1 MSQAG
6 FILRLGAGLLGA
18 LLSSATLGGSVP
30 AEAGV
35 RDLHYGE
42 ALFQLF
48 QQRNFTAITHL
59 QMAQAK
65 GTMTAQGDEPEL
77 VLGGLYLAYGLYDE
91 AELLFQRLLE
101 KAAKPVVRDRAWFQ
115 LARLHQQQG
124 RPKRASAA
132 FARIGDALP
141 DSLHEQQR
149 ELAGLIAMAQGDHP
163 LAVQRLVSSD
173 GRSAW
178 QGFHLFNRALAQL
191 GQGREQEGRD
201 LLDQLAGLDADDE
214 EHRALR
220 DRANLLHG
228 QLLLEA
234 GESAAA
240 QERLQRVRLQ
250 GIHSNQA
257 LLALGWAAFRQDQFE
272 EALTPWMALA
282 LRDPDDPA
290 VQQGLLLAPQALQ
303 QLGAESEALKRYRQ
317 ALQFYQTE
325 LTTLGL
331 SIQAVA
337 KGALLPDLSAL
348 EGSAETGGLLLAG
361 DQDQRRRLRG
371 LLAKHRFRQAYDD
384 YVDMGFLSANLRRW
398 SSTIETYDH
407 MLEVRQAAY
416 AEQLPRVEVALS
428 DQRLQGLRQRHEKLL
443 EMQKKLADSSR
454 PLRLANVGEQ
464 AQLVRI
470 QSIEKRMG
478 QLGDAVELEEK
489 RQRLRL
495 MKGMLQWQVETDFKP
510 RLWQFSKLL
519 RSTGDELE
527 QSRQLRERLQEAV
540 EQAPGRFEG
549 FSGRVES
556 LKARIAEL
564 QETVNVTL
572 KAQAG
577 ALNRLAGESLQQRR
591 QGLEELQV
599 RTRFALAQLQD
610 RAAARNEAR
619 P

>member
-6 FILRLGAGLLGA
+6 FILRLGVGLLGA
-18 LLSSATLGGSVP
+18 LLNSATLGGSVP
-30 AEAGV
+30 AGIGV

-65 GTMTAQGDEPEL
+65 GAMTAQGDEPEL

-91 AELLFQRLLE
+91 AEQLFMRLLE
-101 KAAKPVVRDRAWFQ
+101 KAAKPAVRDRAWFQ

-124 RPKRASAA
+124 RPKRAAAA

-141 DSLHEQQR
+141 DTLHEQQR

-163 LAVQRLVSSD
+163 LAVQRLMSPD

-191 GQGREQEGRD
+191 GQGSEQEGRD

-234 GESAAA
+234 GENAAA
-240 QERLQRVRLQ
+240 QERLQQVRLQ
-250 GIHSNQA
+250 GLHSNQA
-257 LLALGWAAFRQDQFE
+257 LLALGWASFRQDQFE

-303 QLGAESEALKRYRQ
+303 QLGAEAEALKRYRQ
-317 ALQFYQTE
+317 ALKFYQAE
-325 LTTLGL
+325 LAELGL
-331 SIQAVA
+331 SLQAVA
-337 KGALLPDLSAL
+337 KGVLLPDLSMFDGGGA
-348 EGSAETGGLLLAG
+348 ADGLLLAS
-361 DQDQRRRLRG
+361 DPDQRRRLRG

-384 YVDMGFLSANLRRW
+384 YVDVGFLSANLHRW

-416 AEQLPRVEVALS
+416 AEQLPRVEAALS
-428 DQRLQGLRQRHEKLL
+428 DQRLQGLRQRREKLL
-443 EMQKKLADSSR
+443 ERQKELADNR
-454 PLRLANVGEQ
+454 LPLRLANAEEQ
-464 AQLVRI
+464 AQLARM
-470 QSIEKRMG
+470 QAIEAKMD
-478 QLGDAVELEEK
+478 QMGDAVQLEAK

-495 MKGMLQWQVETDFKP
+495 MKGILHWQVETDFKP
-510 RLWQFSKLL
+510 RLWQFSKSL
-519 RSTGDELE
+519 RSAGDELE
-527 QSRQLRERLQEAV
+527 QSRQLCERLQVAL
-540 EQAPGRFEG
+540 EQAPSRFEG
-549 FSGRVES
+549 FSGRIES

-564 QETVNVTL
+564 QASVNVTL

-577 ALNRLAGESLQQRR
+577 ALNLMASESLQQRR
-591 QGLEELQV
+591 QGLEALQV

-610 RAAARNEAR
+610 RAAARNEAG

>member
-6 FILRLGAGLLGA
+6 FILRLGVGLLGA
-18 LLSSATLGGSVP
+18 LLSSATLGGSAP
-30 AEAGV
+30 AETGV

-65 GTMTAQGDEPEL
+65 GVMTAQGDEPEL

-91 AELLFQRLLE
+91 AEQVFNRLLE
-101 KAAKPVVRDRAWFQ
+101 KAAKPAVRDRAWFQ

-124 RPKRASAA
+124 RPKRAALA
-132 FARIGDALP
+132 FGRIGDALP
-141 DSLHEQQR
+141 ETLHEQQR

-163 LAVQRLVSSD
+163 LAIQRLVSPD

-191 GQGREQEGRD
+191 GQGSEQEGRD

-234 GESAAA
+234 GENAAA

-250 GIHSNQA
+250 GLHSNQA
-257 LLALGWAAFRQDQFE
+257 LLALGWASFRQDQFE

-303 QLGAESEALKRYRQ
+303 QLGAEAEALRRYRQ

-325 LTTLGL
+325 LTELGL
-331 SIQAVA
+331 SLQAVA
-337 KGALLPDLSAL
+337 KGVLLPDLSMFDGGGA
-348 EGSAETGGLLLAG
+348 ADGLLLAS
-361 DQDQRRRLRG
+361 DPDQRRRLRG

-384 YVDMGFLSANLRRW
+384 YVDVGFLSANLHRW

-416 AEQLPRVEVALS
+416 AEQLPRVEAALS
-428 DQRLQGLRQRHEKLL
+428 DQRLQGLQQRREKLL
-443 EMQKKLADSSR
+443 EMQKELADNSL
-454 PLRLANVGEQ
+454 PLRLANAEEQ
-464 AQLVRI
+464 AQLARM
-470 QSIEKRMG
+470 QAIEAEMD
-478 QLGDAVELEEK
+478 QLGDAVQLESK

-495 MKGMLQWQVETDFKP
+495 MMGMLNWQVETDFKP
-510 RLWQFSKLL
+510 RLWQFKKLL
-519 RSTGDELE
+519 RSTSDELE
-527 QSRQLRERLQEAV
+527 RSRQLRERLKGAL

-549 FSGRVES
+549 FSGRIES
-556 LKARIAEL
+556 LKVRIAEL
-564 QETVNVTL
+564 QSTVNVTL

-577 ALNRLAGESLQQRR
+577 ALNLMASESLQQRR
-591 QGLEELQV
+591 QGLEALQV

-610 RAAARNEAR
+610 RAAARSEAG

>member
-1 MSQAG
+1 MGVSQAG
-6 FILRLGAGLLGA
+6 FILRLGVGLLGV

-30 AEAGV
+30 AGIGV

-65 GTMTAQGDEPEL
+65 GVMTAQGDEPEL

-91 AELLFQRLLE
+91 AEQVFNRLLE
-101 KAAKPVVRDRAWFQ
+101 KAAKPAVRDRAWFQ

-124 RPKRASAA
+124 RPKRAALA
-132 FARIGDALP
+132 FGRIGDALP
-141 DSLHEQQR
+141 ETLHEQQR

-163 LAVQRLVSSD
+163 LAIQRLVSPD
-173 GRSAW
+173 GKSAW

-191 GQGREQEGRD
+191 GQGSEQEGRD

-234 GESAAA
+234 GENAAA
-240 QERLQRVRLQ
+240 QERLQRVRQQ
-250 GIHSNQA
+250 GLHSNQA
-257 LLALGWAAFRQDQFE
+257 LLALGWASFRQDQFE
-272 EALTPWMALA
+272 EALTPWMA

-303 QLGAESEALKRYRQ
+303 
-317 ALQFYQTE
+317 FYQAE
-325 LTTLGL
+325 LTGLGL
-331 SIQAVA
+331 SLQAVA
-337 KGALLPDLSAL
+337 KGVLLPDLSTFDGGGA
-348 EGSAETGGLLLAG
+348 ADGLLLAS
-361 DQDQRRRLRG
+361 DPDQRRHLRG

-384 YVDMGFLSANLRRW
+384 YVDVGFLSANLHRW

-416 AEQLPRVEVALS
+416 AGQLPRVETALS
-428 DQRLQGLRQRHEKLL
+428 DQRLQGLRQRREKLL
-443 EMQKKLADSSR
+443 EMEKELADNSQ
-454 PLRLANVGEQ
+454 PLRLANAEEQ
-464 AQLVRI
+464 AQLARM
-470 QSIEKRMG
+470 QAIETKMD
-478 QLGDAVELEEK
+478 QMGDAVQLESK

-495 MKGMLQWQVETDFKP
+495 MMGMLNWQVETDFKP
-510 RLWQFSKLL
+510 RLWQFKKLL

-527 QSRQLRERLQEAV
+527 RSGQLRERLKEAL

-549 FSGRVES
+549 FSGRIES
-556 LKARIAEL
+556 LKVRIAEL
-564 QETVNVTL
+564 QSTVNVTL

-577 ALNRLAGESLQQRR
+577 ALNLMASESLQQRR
-591 QGLEELQV
+591 QGLEALQV

-610 RAAARNEAR
+610 RAAARSEAG

>member
-6 FILRLGAGLLGA
+6 FILRLGTGLLGA
-18 LLSSATLGGSVP
+18 LLSSATPGGSVP
-30 AEAGV
+30 TETGV

-59 QMAQAK
+59 QIAQAK

-77 VLGGLYLAYGLYDE
+77 VLGGLYLAYGLYEE
-91 AELLFQRLLE
+91 AEQLFKRLLE
-101 KAAKPVVRDRAWFQ
+101 KAAKPAVRDRAWFQ

-124 RPKRASAA
+124 RPKRAAAA

-141 DSLHEQQR
+141 DTLHEQQR

-178 QGFHLFNRALAQL
+178 QGFHLYNRALAQL
-191 GQGREQEGRD
+191 GQGREKEGRD
-201 LLDQLAGLDADDE
+201 LLDQLARLDADDD

-234 GESAAA
+234 GENAAA
-240 QERLQRVRLQ
+240 QARLQQVRLQ
-250 GIHSNQA
+250 GLHSNQA
-257 LLALGWAAFRQDQFE
+257 LLALGWASFRQDQFE
-272 EALTPWMALA
+272 AALTPWMALA

-348 EGSAETGGLLLAG
+348 NGRAETDGLLLAG
-361 DQDQRRRLRG
+361 DPDQRRRLRG

-416 AEQLPRVEVALS
+416 SEQLPRVEAALS

-443 EMQKKLADSSR
+443 ELQKKLADSSR
-454 PLRLANVGEQ
+454 PLRLANAEEQ
-464 AQLVRI
+464 AQLGRI
-470 QSIEKRMG
+470 QSIEKRMS

-519 RSTGDELE
+519 RSTDDALE
-527 QSRQLRERLQEAV
+527 RSRQLRERLQGAL

-549 FSGRVES
+549 FSGRIES

-564 QETVNVTL
+564 QTTVNAAL

-577 ALNRLAGESLQQRR
+577 ALNRLASESLQQRR
-591 QGLEELQV
+591 QGLEALQV

-610 RAAARNEAR
+610 QAAARSEVR